1 MNSGRIDY
9 QALSELRDM
18 LEDEFV
24 ELVETYVRD
33 TNQKLVTLSKLNPP
47 QDADEVRKVAHSLK
61 GASINL
67 GLLRLGEICLDLEA
81 QAKDNIIRDYD
92 QHLEQIQ
99 AEVDFVLDELQRL

>member
-1 MNSGRIDY
+1 MNYGRIDY
-9 QALSELRDM
+9 QALAELKEM

-33 TNQKLVTLSKLNPP
+33 THQKLTTLTELSPP

-67 GLLRLGEICLDLEA
+67 GLLRLGEICLALEA
-81 QAKDNIIRDYD
+81 QAKDNIIRDYE
-92 QHLEQIQ
+92 QHLEEIQ
-99 AEVDFVLDELQRL
+99 AEVDFVFGELQRL